1 MRIARCQEIE
11 GRKLKLFKPARSFPL
26 LQILQGYLHSKMPA
40 RLDPGVSVLQALIR
54 VPSPA
59 GTRRS
64 LSIDPP
70 QWRLRWL
77 AGICRGDRWR
87 EAARSLHSILQ

>member
-11 GRKLKLFKPARSFPL
+11 GEKLNLIRPEQAVL
-26 LQILQGYLHSKMPA
+26 LSQILQGYSHSKMPD
-40 RLDPGVSVLQALIR
+40 RLDPGVSILQALIR
-54 VPSPA
+54 VLSPA

-70 QWRLRWL
+70 QWTLRWL
-77 AGICRGDRWR
+77 ADMCRGDRWR